1 MASTAVEAPPQPPA
15 DAVPLGHDELV
26 AARKQPWKTQTVSD
40 RDKERKG
47 RRNSD
52 GKKPAAQGSEAA
64 SRARSEGPLPLKEGS
79 RRSRS
84 RSRSPRGRAAR
95 SRSPEQSRRPQSRS
109 RERSPRGRRSRSRE
123 RRSRS
128 GERRGGV
135 ANSQQQH
142 SRSRERRK
150 ERPVPLER
158 RQSSGEGSRPDSNA
172 GSKPPPHSTTHSVAP
187 ARGEE
192 SKAQLCREQREQT
205 RQARRREE
213 RKEAERSK
221 GGSGQGGS
229 TPKEN
234 SSRTSGGRLPVPPA
248 VRPAA
253 TPTISLHYLDI
264 QGPAEPAR
272 LALVVGGVPFED
284 VRYDRERML
293 KAKEAGELPYGQLPL
308 LYVDGKCLAQSLAI
322 SEWCARQAG
331 LVPADSF
338 EQASSHA
345 VMRHATPHS
354 STPCTHYMQAP
365 SRRRSSRSSST
376 SRRTCAS
383 ASSRRRCASL
393 TLPRRRRSARRS
405 TTRP

>member
-1 MASTAVEAPPQPPA
+1 MGSVE
-15 DAVPLGHDELV
+15 L
-26 AARKQPWKTQTVSD
+26 AAMKQPWKTQTVSD
-40 RDKERKG
+40 RNKERKVEVAAPHW
-47 RRNSD
+47 RPLTAR
-52 GKKPAAQGSEAA
+52 PA
-64 SRARSEGPLPLKEGS
+64 LKREGS

-95 SRSPEQSRRPQSRS
+95 SRSPERSRRPQS
-109 RERSPRGRRSRSRE
+109 
-123 RRSRS
+123 
-128 GERRGGV
+128 
-135 ANSQQQH
+135 H
-142 SRSRERRK
+142 ST
-150 ERPVPLER
+150 
-158 RQSSGEGSRPDSNA
+158 
-172 GSKPPPHSTTHSVAP
+172 TTHSVEP
-187 ARGEE
+187 AQE

-213 RKEAERSK
+213 REEAERK

-229 TPKEN
+229 TSKEN
-234 SSRTSGGRLPVPPA
+234 SSRTSGGSLPVCNSATALASWLISPA

-253 TPTISLHYLDI
+253 TPTIALHYFDI

-338 EQASSHA
+338 EQVSSYA

-354 STPCTHYMQAP
+354 STPCTHYTHAEQAKIFEVVQYISQDVRERVIAP
-365 SRRRSSRSSST
+365 TMREPDAAKKAAQRKMVNDET
-376 SRRTCAS
+376 RT
-383 ASSRRRCASL
+383 
-393 TLPRRRRSARRS
+393 
-405 TTRP
+405 

>member
-64 SRARSEGPLPLKEGS
+64 SRARSEGPPPLKEGS

-123 RRSRS
+123 RCSRS
-128 GERRGGV
+128 GERRGGG

-158 RQSSGEGSRPDSNA
+158 RQSSGEGSRPGSNA
-172 GSKPPPHSTTHSVAP
+172 GSKPPPHGTTHSVAP

-253 TPTISLHYLDI
+253 TPTIALHYFDI

-284 VRYDRERML
+284 VRYDREQML

-338 EQASSHA
+338 EQASSYA

-354 STPCTHYMQAP
+354 LV
-365 SRRRSSRSSST
+365 RR
-376 SRRTCAS
+376 A
-383 ASSRRRCASL
+383 L
-393 TLPRRRRSARRS
+393 TICKHRAGEDLRGRPVHLAGRARARH
-405 TTRP
+405 RADDARA